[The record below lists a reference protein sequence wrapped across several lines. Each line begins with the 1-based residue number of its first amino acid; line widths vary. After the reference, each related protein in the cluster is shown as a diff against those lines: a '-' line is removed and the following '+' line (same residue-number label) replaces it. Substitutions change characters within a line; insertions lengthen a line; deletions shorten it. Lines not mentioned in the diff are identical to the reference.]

1 MRNDGGHRFLTL
13 DGFRGIAA
21 LMVMA
26 HHYSPFFFGGALF
39 DHGFLAV
46 DLFFLLSGFVLS
58 QAYSKRFDGGL
69 SFQEFFKIRLIRLY
83 PLFLAALSLAVLSL
97 LIASLALGQ
106 DQGVIKRHVDVV
118 GSLVLNLFFLPSPFF
133 NWAQMFP
140 WVPPSWSLY
149 YELLGNAAWAKARIR
164 MTTLRLGLFVLT
176 AGLLLAV
183 LGSQS
188 GLNQGG
194 YWGWNQFSVALCR
207 LAFSF
212 GLGLLISETGIS
224 RIPRAN
230 SKFLFLALLLILA
243 VNPPHAFE
251 IPAQLSAVLI
261 GFPCLV
267 FLATANEPD
276 SPVESKACVF
286 LGEASYGIYV
296 LHWPVL
302 TLFILANHALHLQ
315 KTAPTGFVLMLIVV
329 VVAHLL
335 NRFFDVPLRRRLS
348 HRFLV

>member
-1 MRNDGGHRFLTL
+1 MRSDGGHRFLTL

-26 HHYSPFFFGGALF
+26 LHYSPFFFGGTLF
-39 DHGFLAV
+39 GHGFLAV

-58 QAYSKRFDGGL
+58 QAYSRRFDGGL
-69 SFQEFFKIRLIRLY
+69 SFPEFFKIRLIRLY

-97 LIASLALGQ
+97 LIAWLAFGEN
-106 DQGVIKRHVDVV
+106 QGVIKRHVDVV

-133 NWAQMFP
+133 NGAQMFP

-164 MTTLRLGLFVLT
+164 MNTLGLGFVVLA
-176 AGLLLAV
+176 AGILLAV
-183 LGSQS
+183 LGSQG
-188 GLNQGG
+188 GLNKGDC
-194 YWGWNQFSVALCR
+194 WGWNQAAVALCR

-212 GLGLLISETGIS
+212 GLGLLISKMEIP
-224 RIPRAN
+224 RIPRVN
-230 SKFLFLALLLILA
+230 SKLLFLTLLLILA
-243 VNPPHAFE
+243 VNPPPAFE
-251 IPAQLSAVLI
+251 ILAQLSAVLI

-267 FLATANEPD
+267 FLATDNEPD
-276 SPVESKACVF
+276 SSIESKACVF

-315 KTAPTGFVLMLIVV
+315 KTAPTGIGLMLIVV
-329 VVAHLL
+329 LAAHLL

-348 HRFLV
+348 RRFLA